1 MQRVNICYAQSS
13 PGRCLSMG
21 KESNIDDRT
30 ETYDVIG
37 IMKSKIVA

>member
-1 MQRVNICYAQSS
+1 MQRVKICYAQSS